1 MKRVLVIV
9 VTYNGMQWLGRC
21 LGSVQGDAR
30 SEPGMAKTEHSVTP
44 GLTGGL
50 VVNLYVWDNDST
62 DGSADFVEA
71 EYPQAKLVRS
81 ADNLGFSIPNNK
93 GMQYALDKGYDYV
106 YLLNQDAWLEPGAL
120 EKMVAVV
127 DAHPE
132 YGLLSPLQMTDG
144 YKGLDEQFAKRLPVK
159 PAMTS
164 IVSFPVSTSSCPAP
178 TSSFPVSTSSCPAPT
193 GHLIQVPFVMA
204 AHWLVP
210 TRVIR
215 KVGLFN
221 EELFPHWGQ
230 DDDWCQ
236 RLDFYGLKIGVV
248 KEARGVHDRA
258 TRQESVEKLVKRNYY
273 TGSLIRLCD
282 VRRPLWE
289 RFFYVLLFTAVKSI
303 KYRSL
308 LPFKY
313 LRTIVR
319 QLPQVR
325 NHRAV
330 VRARA

>member
-30 SEPGMAKTEHSVTP
+30 SEPGMTTD
-44 GLTGGL
+44 
-50 VVNLYVWDNDST
+50 LYVWDNDST

-71 EYPQAKLVRS
+71 NYPQAKLVRS
-81 ADNLGFSIPNNK
+81 TENLGFSIPNNK

-120 EKMVAVV
+120 EKLVAVA

-132 YGLLSPLQMTDG
+132 YGLLSPMQMTDG

-164 IVSFPVSTSSCPAP
+164 IVSFPAP
-178 TSSFPVSTSSCPAPT
+178 TSSCPAPT
-193 GHLIQVPFVMA
+193 GHLINVPFVMA

-236 RLDFYGLKIGVV
+236 RLDFCGLKIGVV
-248 KEARGVHDRA
+248 EEARAVHDRA
-258 TRQESVEKLVKRNYY
+258 TRQESVGKLVKRNYY

-313 LRTIVR
+313 LRVMVR
-319 QLPQVR
+319 QLPLVR
-325 NHRAV
+325 EHRKV

>member
-1 MKRVLVIV
+1 
-9 VTYNGMQWLGRC
+9 
-21 LGSVQGDAR
+21 
-30 SEPGMAKTEHSVTP
+30 MAKTEHSVTP

-50 VVNLYVWDNDST
+50 VVDLYVWDNDST

-120 EKMVAVV
+120 EKLVAVA

-132 YGLLSPLQMTDG
+132 YGLLSPMQMTDG

-178 TSSFPVSTSSCPAPT
+178 TSSCPVSTSSCPAPT
-193 GHLIQVPFVMA
+193 SSFPVSASSCPAPTGHLIEVPFVMA

-248 KEARGVHDRA
+248 EEARGVHDRA

>member
-21 LGSVQGDAR
+21 LGSVCQDAD
-30 SEPGMAKTEHSVTP
+30 
-44 GLTGGL
+44 
-50 VVNLYVWDNDST
+50 LYVWDNDST

-81 ADNLGFSIPNNK
+81 ADNLGFSIPNNR

-120 EKMVAVV
+120 EKMVAVA

-132 YGLLSPLQMTDG
+132 YGLLSPMQMTDG
-144 YKGLDEQFAKRLPVK
+144 YKELDEQFAKRLPVK

-164 IVSFPVSTSSCPAP
+164 IVSFPVSTSSCP
-178 TSSFPVSTSSCPAPT
+178 VSTSSCPAPT
-193 GHLIQVPFVMA
+193 GHLINVPFVMA

-248 KEARGVHDRA
+248 EEARGVHDRA
-258 TRQESVEKLVKRNYY
+258 TRQESVEILVKRNYY

>member
-30 SEPGMAKTEHSVTP
+30 SEPGMTKTEHSVTP

-50 VVNLYVWDNDST
+50 VVDLYVWDNDST

-120 EKMVAVV
+120 EKLVAVA

-132 YGLLSPLQMTDG
+132 YGLLSPMQMTDG

-178 TSSFPVSTSSCPAPT
+178 TSSCPAPT
-193 GHLIQVPFVMA
+193 GHLIELPFVMA

-248 KEARGVHDRA
+248 EEARGVHDRA

>member
-21 LGSVQGDAR
+21 LGSVCQDAD
-30 SEPGMAKTEHSVTP
+30 
-44 GLTGGL
+44 
-50 VVNLYVWDNDST
+50 LYVWDNDST

-81 ADNLGFSIPNNK
+81 ADNLGFSIPNNR

-120 EKMVAVV
+120 EKMVAVA

-132 YGLLSPLQMTDG
+132 YGLLSPMQMTDG
-144 YKGLDEQFAKRLPVK
+144 YKELDEQFAKRLPVK

-164 IVSFPVSTSSCPAP
+164 IVSFPVSTSSCP
-178 TSSFPVSTSSCPAPT
+178 VSTSSCPAPT
-193 GHLIQVPFVMA
+193 GHLINVPFVMA

-221 EELFPHWGQ
+221 EAVLRRVGLFDEELFPHWGQ

-248 KEARGVHDRA
+248 EEARGVHDRA
-258 TRQESVEKLVKRNYY
+258 TRQESVEILVKRNYY

>member
-1 MKRVLVIV
+1 
-9 VTYNGMQWLGRC
+9 
-21 LGSVQGDAR
+21 
-30 SEPGMAKTEHSVTP
+30 
-44 GLTGGL
+44 
-50 VVNLYVWDNDST
+50 
-62 DGSADFVEA
+62 
-71 EYPQAKLVRS
+71 
-81 ADNLGFSIPNNK
+81 
-93 GMQYALDKGYDYV
+93 
-106 YLLNQDAWLEPGAL
+106 
-120 EKMVAVV
+120 
-127 DAHPE
+127 
-132 YGLLSPLQMTDG
+132 
-144 YKGLDEQFAKRLPVK
+144 
-159 PAMTS
+159 
-164 IVSFPVSTSSCPAP
+164 
-178 TSSFPVSTSSCPAPT
+178 
-193 GHLIQVPFVMA
+193 MA

-248 KEARGVHDRA
+248 EEARGVHDRA
-258 TRQESVEKLVKRNYY
+258 TRQESVEKLVKRNFY

-325 NHRAV
+325 NHRTV